1 MLRHHRGIQAPAYIE
16 TCREA
21 GIPRCHG
28 LHQIIQ
34 NLIGDRFVKGT
45 LIAVGPHIEFQGLE
59 FDAQLVRDVVEEK
72 RGKIGLSGLGAQ
84 TAKLGH
90 ANTNGVVTVEL
101 RVGEGLQGLAGFARH
116 FKSGCGNV
124 RARHFNL
131 KIDFLMR
138 LKIIK
143 LAGFKSFVDPTV
155 ITLPANLIGVVGPN
169 GCGKSN
175 IIDAVRWV
183 LGETS
188 AKNLRGSSMT
198 DVIFSGSAGRKPVG
212 KASVELIF
220 DNTEGKAPGPYA
232 RYAEISVRREMA
244 RDGLSDYFLN
254 KTKCRRK
261 DVTDI
266 FLGTGLGPRAYSII
280 EQGMVTRI
288 IEGKPEDMRTF
299 VEEAAGI
306 SRYKERRRDTSNRM
320 RHTRE
325 NLERVEDIRGELG
338 TQIKRLQRQSKA
350 AARYKILQQEER
362 QVHAELL
369 SLRWQELGTSIAT
382 EDTSLSKLDTE
393 LESRKADQRALETAM
408 EGLRQQRTEATDQ
421 FNGLQGEF
429 YKLGAQVASVEQSID
444 HAQEALQQ
452 RKLELDQAEQALG
465 EAHRHLEGDR
475 SRFDDYT
482 QRLAQCGPQLSQCDE
497 TWQVAK
503 LALVKFEQS
512 KDEWQAAWE
521 AFARL
526 ASQPV
531 QEQEV
536 QAARIQQLEHSL
548 GRNRERH
555 QRLRDEINGLKN
567 KLQDG
572 GLAALKKRMDD
583 SSQACQQQETQIQ
596 QLEERIREARR
607 SGEELGAEIEE
618 FSGQL
623 QTINA
628 RCSSL
633 EELQTA
639 AMEQHDTG
647 LKEWLREHD
656 LQKAPRLAANLDV
669 ESGWELAVERV
680 LADVL
685 GALCVT
691 SLEDIASDL
700 EGLAGSN
707 LCVLQQSR
715 GPNRSSG
722 DAKVLLDVVH
732 SERADLRPLIGGVR
746 LAQDLNAAMAQR
758 GSLKDGESIVTRSGI
773 WVGKNWLSL
782 YDQESAKA
790 GMLTREMELE
800 TLRDQGREL
809 KQTLEG
815 LRHRQA
821 EGQDIL
827 EALEAQRDDG
837 HRELSELTQQRATLH
852 SEYGGQEASV
862 SQMHARSEQIQREL
876 AEFESEENREQG
888 LLASSKE
895 LLACARQEVSD
906 FDSRRQGLLLE
917 KEKIVG
923 DLEQARQQET
933 DARDA
938 HHREEL
944 LREGLQTSLQST
956 EESIGRLEAQVATLS
971 GRRQELEH
979 VVSQGD
985 KPELELK
992 QQLEGLL
999 EKRLTAEEKLT
1010 SARKQV
1016 ADVEDGLQGKEKQ
1029 RTEFEHR
1036 MQETRELLE
1045 QARMARQEL
1054 VVRRET
1060 LEEQIRAAEHEPEKL
1075 LKEIEDNASEESW
1088 QTRLE
1093 VLEKKINRIGPVN
1106 LVAIEEFKE
1115 QSERKNYL
1123 DKQYDDLTQA
1133 LGMLEDAMR
1142 KIDRETRTRFKETFD
1157 QVNTNF
1163 QAFFPKLFGGGHA
1176 YMELTDE
1183 DMLTAGVLV
1192 MARPPGKRN
1201 TTIHLLSGGEKALTA
1216 VALMFAFFELN
1227 PAPFCMLDE
1236 VDAPLDDANV
1246 ERYSETIRNLAKR
1259 SQMIFITHNKITM
1272 ESAELLIGVTMAEP
1286 GVSRLVA
1293 VDMAQAVEMAAQ

>member
-1 MLRHHRGIQAPAYIE
+1 
-16 TCREA
+16 
-21 GIPRCHG
+21 
-28 LHQIIQ
+28 
-34 NLIGDRFVKGT
+34 
-45 LIAVGPHIEFQGLE
+45 
-59 FDAQLVRDVVEEK
+59 
-72 RGKIGLSGLGAQ
+72 
-84 TAKLGH
+84 
-90 ANTNGVVTVEL
+90 
-101 RVGEGLQGLAGFARH
+101 
-116 FKSGCGNV
+116 
-124 RARHFNL
+124 
-131 KIDFLMR
+131 MR
-138 LKIIK
+138 LKTIK

-155 ITLPANLIGVVGPN
+155 ITLPASLIGVVGPN

-198 DVIFSGSAGRKPVG
+198 DVIFSGSTGRKPVG

-232 RYAEISVRREMA
+232 RYAEISVRREVS

-261 DVTDI
+261 DITDV
-266 FLGTGLGPRAYSII
+266 FLGTGLGPRTYSII

-306 SRYKERRRDTSNRM
+306 SRYKERRRDTSNRI

-325 NLERVEDIRGELG
+325 NLERVEDIRGELD
-338 TQIKRLQRQSKA
+338 TQIKRLQRQSKS
-350 AARYKILQQEER
+350 AARYKVLRQEER

-369 SLRWQELGTSIAT
+369 SLRWQELGSSVTT
-382 EDTSLSKLDTE
+382 EDASLSKLDTE
-393 LESRKADQRALETAM
+393 LESRKAEQQTLETAM
-408 EGLRQQRTEATDQ
+408 EGLRQQRTGATDQ
-421 FNGLQGEF
+421 FNALQAEF
-429 YKLGAQVASVEQSID
+429 YKLGAQVASVEQSIE
-444 HAQEALQQ
+444 HAREALQQ

-465 EAHRHLEGDR
+465 EANHHLEVDH
-475 SRFDDYT
+475 SRLDDYT
-482 QRLAQCGPQLSQCDE
+482 QRLDQCGPRLSQCE
-497 TWQVAK
+497 KTWQSAK
-503 LALVKFEQS
+503 TALVKFEQS
-512 KDEWQAAWE
+512 KDEWQSAWE

-531 QEQEV
+531 KEQEV
-536 QAARIQQLEHSL
+536 QSARIQQLEHSI

-555 QRLRDEINGLKN
+555 QRLRDEVEDLKN

-572 GLAALKKRMDD
+572 GLDALKKRMDD
-583 SSQACQQQETQIQ
+583 SSQACQQQEIQIQ

-607 SGEELGAEIEE
+607 SGEELGAETEE
-618 FSGQL
+618 LSGQL

-633 EELQTA
+633 EELQAA
-639 AMEQHDTG
+639 AMEQHDSG

-656 LQKAPRLAANLDV
+656 LQKAPRLAAHLDV
-669 ESGWELAVERV
+669 EPGWELAVERV

-691 SLEDIASDL
+691 SLDDLVSDL

-707 LCVLQQSR
+707 LCVLQQSQGLDR
-715 GPNRSSG
+715 TPG
-722 DAKVLLDVVH
+722 DARLLLDVVH
-732 SERADLRPLIGGVR
+732 SDRADLRPLISGVY
-746 LAQDLNAAMAQR
+746 LAQDLDAAMAQR
-758 GSLKDGESIVTRSGI
+758 GSLKDGESIVTRSGV
-773 WVGKNWLSL
+773 WVGRNWLSL

-790 GMLTREMELE
+790 GILTREMELE
-800 TLRDQGREL
+800 TLREQGVEL
-809 KQTLEG
+809 KAALDG
-815 LRHRQA
+815 LRQRQT
-821 EGQDIL
+821 EGQEIL
-827 EALEAQRDDG
+827 EALEAERDNG
-837 HRELSELTQQRATLH
+837 RRELSELIQQRATLH
-852 SEYGGQEASV
+852 SEYGGQEAAV

-876 AEFESEENREQG
+876 TEFENEENREQG
-888 LLASSKE
+888 LLDSSKE
-895 LLACARQEVSD
+895 LLASARLEVSD
-906 FDSRRQGLLLE
+906 FESRRQGLLLE
-917 KEKIVG
+917 KEKIVA
-923 DLEQARQQET
+923 DLEQARQQEA

-956 EESIGRLEAQVATLS
+956 RESITRLEAQVATLS
-971 GRRQELEH
+971 GRRQELEQI
-979 VVSQGD
+979 VSQGD
-985 KPELELK
+985 EPELELK
-992 QQLEGLL
+992 QRLEELL
-999 EKRLTAEEKLT
+999 KKRVVAEEKLT
-1010 SARKQV
+1010 LARKRV
-1016 ADVEDGLQGKEKQ
+1016 ADVEADLQVKEKQ

-1036 MQETRELLE
+1036 IQETRELLE

-1060 LEEQIRAAEHEPEKL
+1060 LEEQIRADEYEPKKL
-1075 LKEIEDNASEESW
+1075 LEEIDDSASEEAW

-1093 VLEKKINRIGPVN
+1093 GLEKKINRIGPVN

-1123 DKQYDDLTQA
+1123 DKQYEDLTQA

-1176 YMELTDE
+1176 YMELTD
-1183 DMLTAGVLV
+1183 DDLLTAGVLV

-1227 PAPFCMLDE
+1227 PAPFCLLDE

-1246 ERYSETIRNLAKR
+1246 ERYSATVRNLAQR